1 MKNIFIEGVQGAG
14 KSTLLVLLHKQMP
27 QYKVY
32 YEGDISPVE
41 LAWCSYMTEEQYQDA
56 CLEYSGICDE
66 IQKHTVTEEGRKITD
81 YTHILA
87 DIQGFHKYMEKYEI
101 YNGNIPYKDFR
112 NIIFRRYKNFNKN
125 GNIFEC
131 SFFQNIIEC
140 LMLFYQMPDNEIIEF
155 YKETYNILK
164 DKNFLMVYL
173 EVPGIR
179 ETISVIRKERIDGDG
194 NEMWFPLMI
203 QYLKNSP
210 YGKRNYHKQKEC
222 GSEINNNDMDIL
234 VSHLE
239 RRKKLEHSIINGM
252 DNRHIVI
259 IPSKK
264 YKIEEVV
271 RRLN

>member
-1 MKNIFIEGVQGAG
+1 MKNIFIEGIQGAG
-14 KSTLLVLLHKQMP
+14 KSTLLALLHKHMP

-41 LAWCSYMTEEQYQDA
+41 LAWCSYMTEEQYQNT
-56 CLEYSGICDE
+56 CMEYPGLCNE
-66 IQKHTVTEEGRKITD
+66 IEKHTVTEGDRKITD
-81 YTHILA
+81 YTHILT

-112 NIIFRRYKNFNKN
+112 NIIFTRYKDFNKY

-140 LMLFYQMPDNEIIEF
+140 LMLFYQMPANEIIEF
-155 YKETYNILK
+155 YKEAYNILK
-164 DKNFLMVYL
+164 DKNFLMVYI
-173 EVPGIR
+173 EITDIR
-179 ETISVIRKERIDGDG
+179 EAISVIRKERTDGNG
-194 NEMWFPLMI
+194 NEMWFPLMTH
-203 QYLKNSP
+203 YLENSP
-210 YGKRNYHKQKEC
+210 YGKRHYKKKEC
-222 GSEINNNDMDIL
+222 GNGINNNDMDIL

-239 RRKKLEHSIINGM
+239 RRKKLEHSIISIM
-252 DNRHIVI
+252 DNRHVVI